1 MTGDPVRS
9 LERVIGY
16 EFSNRSIALAAL
28 THPSRIAEDST
39 GRDYERLEFLGDAVL
54 ELVTR
59 EYLMNKYPAD
69 PEGLLTRRKIRYV
82 KKRNLAE
89 HGRRLGLHHLAIVG
103 GGFRPGNGAEVSLAA
118 DLMES
123 VIGAVY
129 SDSGLKK
136 SRELV
141 TREILEK
148 TEAAERIADSRSLL
162 QEYCQRR
169 GIDLPDYITKE
180 VLGPAH
186 RPVFTVAVS
195 IQGEEYGRGT
205 GSTRKAARE
214 MAAAEALKSIE
225 RTV

>member
-1 MTGDPVRS
+1 MTGDPVTS
-9 LERVIGY
+9 LERIIGY
-16 EFSNRSIALAAL
+16 TFSDRSIPLAAL

-59 EYLMNKYPAD
+59 DYLMEKHPND
-69 PEGLLTRRKIRYV
+69 PEGVLTRRKIRYV
-82 KKRNLAE
+82 NKRNLAG
-89 HGRRLGLHHLAIVG
+89 HGRRLGLHELAVVG
-103 GGFRPGNGAEVSLAA
+103 RGFHSGNGAEVSLAA
-118 DLMES
+118 DLIES

-129 SDSGLKK
+129 SDSGLEDA
-136 SRELV
+136 RELV
-141 TREILEK
+141 TREILNK

-169 GIDLPDYITKE
+169 GMDLPDYTTTE
-180 VLGPAH
+180 VRGPAH

-195 IQGEEYGRGT
+195 VQGKECGRGT
-205 GSTRKAARE
+205 GPTRKVARE
-214 MAAAEALKSIE
+214 IAASKALKSIE

>member
-1 MTGDPVRS
+1 MTGDPVSS
-9 LERVIGY
+9 LERIIGY
-16 EFSNRSIALAAL
+16 TFSDRSIPLAAL
-28 THPSRIAEDST
+28 THPSGIVEDST

-59 EYLMNKYPAD
+59 EYLMEEFPSD
-69 PEGLLTRRKIRYV
+69 PEGVLTRRKIRYV
-82 KKRNLAE
+82 KKRNLAD

-103 GGFRPGNGAEVSLAA
+103 GGFRPGDGAEISLAA

-136 SRELV
+136 ARELV
-141 TREILEK
+141 MREILEK

-169 GIDLPDYITKE
+169 GMDLPDYTLAE
-180 VLGPAH
+180 VRGPAH
-186 RPVFTVAVS
+186 RPVFTVVVS
-195 IQGEEYGRGT
+195 IQGEEHGRGT
-205 GSTRKAARE
+205 GPTRKAARE
-214 MAAAEALKSIE
+214 IAAAEALKSIE